1 MEPIID
7 YATLRVI
14 WWALVGG
21 LLIGF
26 AIMDGFD
33 MGVAALLPFVAKSD
47 GERRAVINTVGATW
61 EGNQVWFVVGGA
73 SLFAAWPFVYG
84 ASFSGF
90 YLAMFLVLMALILRP
105 VGFKYRSKRPGEAWR
120 RNWDWALFIGGAV
133 PALVF
138 GVAMGNVLQG
148 ASFSYD
154 SDLRLTLHDHFFGG
168 LLGLFSP
175 FTVLCGLTSVAMLV
189 LQGSAWLSIKLEK
202 GDLRDKAMRY
212 GLFAGAAVVVLFAIG
227 FVFVR
232 FGGLGFSVVGDV
244 AADGPSN
251 PTRATVVPQAGAW
264 LLNYGKYPWMWAA
277 PVLGFVGPVAAML
290 GLRLKNEWLAFGGS
304 SLGVVGIISTV
315 GCSMFPIILP
325 STVDAHSSLLVW
337 TASSSHMTLGI
348 MLLVTGVL
356 LPVVLFY
363 TAWVYKVLFGRVG
376 VSHLKTNPD
385 LY

>member
-14 WWALVGG
+14 WWALVGVV
-21 LLIGF
+21 LIGF

-33 MGVAALLPFVAKSD
+33 MGVAALLPFVAKGD

-61 EGNQVWFVVGGA
+61 EGNQVWFIVGGA
-73 SLFAAWPFVYG
+73 GLFAAWPLVY
-84 ASFSGF
+84 AVSFSGF

-105 VGFKYRSKRPGEAWR
+105 VGFKYRSKRPGAAWR
-120 RNWDWALFIGGAV
+120 RNWDWALFVGGAA

-138 GVAMGNVLQG
+138 GVAIGNVLQG
-148 ASFSYD
+148 APFSYD
-154 SDLRLTLHDHFFGG
+154 SDLRMTYGDHFLGG

-189 LQGSAWLSIKLEK
+189 LQGSAWLAIKLEK

-232 FGGLGFSVVGDV
+232 FGGLGFQVVGDV
-244 AADGPSN
+244 APAGPSN
-251 PTRATVVPQAGAW
+251 PTRATVVPLAGAW

-277 PVLGFVGPVAAML
+277 PLLGFAGPMVAML

-304 SLGVVGIISTV
+304 SLGVIGIISTV

-348 MLLVTGVL
+348 MLLVTLVF
-356 LPVVLFY
+356 LPIVLFY

-376 VSHLKTNPD
+376 VGHLKTNPD